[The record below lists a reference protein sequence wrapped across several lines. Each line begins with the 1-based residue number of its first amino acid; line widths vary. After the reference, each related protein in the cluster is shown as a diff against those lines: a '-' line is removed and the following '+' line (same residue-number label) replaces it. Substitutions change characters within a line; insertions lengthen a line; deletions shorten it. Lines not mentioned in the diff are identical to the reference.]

1 MLLMR
6 AAAAVQSAAPTQEEG
21 AAEGCPRNAACTL
34 ALTLTVLQWTPRP
47 DMGRTV
53 ISAVPS
59 MFDQI
64 DFRRAGS

>member
-6 AAAAVQSAAPTQEEG
+6 VAAAVQSAAPTQEEG

-34 ALTLTVLQWTPRP
+34 TLTLTVMQWTPAQ
-47 DMGRTV
+47 TWV
-53 ISAVPS
+53 EQAVPS
-59 MFDQI
+59 MFYQI